1 MTAKKKI
8 QSKLRKS
15 RTQARIM
22 LVQALYQMQLTDHDI
37 NELLFQC
44 REREEYTKIDK
55 RYFTKALRA
64 IYKNSS
70 EYQAEIELHLDR
82 SLIQIDPIE
91 LSILLLGYYELEEQ
105 KDIDTAVI
113 INEAVNLTKRFGS
126 QDGHKYINAVLDR
139 AGKTL
144 RSV

>member
-1 MTAKKKI
+1 VTAKKKI

-37 NELLFQC
+37 NELLSQC

>member
-1 MTAKKKI
+1 
-8 QSKLRKS
+8 
-15 RTQARIM
+15 M

-37 NELLFQC
+37 NELLSQC

-82 SLIQIDPIE
+82 SLIQIEPIE

>member
-1 MTAKKKI
+1 
-8 QSKLRKS
+8 
-15 RTQARIM
+15 M

-37 NELLFQC
+37 NELLSQC

-139 AGKTL
+139 VGKTL

>member
-1 MTAKKKI
+1 VTAKKKI

-37 NELLFQC
+37 NELLSQC

-126 QDGHKYINAVLDR
+126 KDGHKYINAVLDR

>member
-1 MTAKKKI
+1 
-8 QSKLRKS
+8 
-15 RTQARIM
+15 M
-22 LVQALYQMQLTDHDI
+22 LVQVLYQMQLTDHDI
-37 NELLFQC
+37 NELLSQC

>member
-37 NELLFQC
+37 NELLSQC

>member
-1 MTAKKKI
+1 
-8 QSKLRKS
+8 
-15 RTQARIM
+15 M

-37 NELLFQC
+37 NELLSQC

-105 KDIDTAVI
+105 KDIDKAVI

>member
-1 MTAKKKI
+1 MTANKKTQTK
-8 QSKLRKS
+8 SRKS

-37 NELLFQC
+37 NELLSQC

-70 EYQAEIELHLDR
+70 EYQAEIESVSYTHL
-82 SLIQIDPIE
+82 
-91 LSILLLGYYELEEQ
+91 
-105 KDIDTAVI
+105 
-113 INEAVNLTKRFGS
+113 
-126 QDGHKYINAVLDR
+126 
-139 AGKTL
+139 TL
-144 RSV
+144 PTTPYV

>member
-37 NELLFQC
+37 NELLSQC

-105 KDIDTAVI
+105 KDIDKAVI

>member
-37 NELLFQC
+37 NELLSQC
-44 REREEYTKIDK
+44 RERKEYTKIDK

-144 RSV
+144 RSA

>member
-1 MTAKKKI
+1 
-8 QSKLRKS
+8 
-15 RTQARIM
+15 M

-37 NELLFQC
+37 NELLSQC

>member
-37 NELLFQC
+37 NELLSQC

-82 SLIQIDPIE
+82 SLIKIDPIE

-139 AGKTL
+139 ARKTL

>member
-1 MTAKKKI
+1 MNYY
-8 QSKLRKS
+8 LN
-15 RTQARIM
+15 
-22 LVQALYQMQLTDHDI
+22 VV
-37 NELLFQC
+37 
-44 REREEYTKIDK
+44 REEYTKIDK